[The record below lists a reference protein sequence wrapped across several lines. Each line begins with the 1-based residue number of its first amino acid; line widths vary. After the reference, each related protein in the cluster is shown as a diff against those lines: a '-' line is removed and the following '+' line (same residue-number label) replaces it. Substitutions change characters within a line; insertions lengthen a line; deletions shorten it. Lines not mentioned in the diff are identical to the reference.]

1 MNHRAPIPLSRQ
13 CTEPTPDAK
22 RKSVS
27 FGADAA
33 GGSSLDEHSNGHGAA
48 KDSPSSHDDHGGGHG
63 HHDGPPPGPI
73 MKAMH
78 FAQSYSLP
86 LLLGIVAALI
96 WANIAPESYHNV
108 LGHGH
113 DTWQP
118 FPNFL
123 PFGHAL
129 NIHYCINDIFMVFFF
144 GIAAKEVAESA
155 LPGGSLNP
163 PRKALAPLVATLG
176 GVGGPVA
183 IYMLTCFLF
192 YSSGPDGGAFSSYT
206 KFVPSANASSSSS
219 AAHRMLG
226 ASDYFGASG
235 AVSGGIFGMSSSA
248 LLSSSSSSSDDAF
261 TWREQQQQWAHRD
274 RMRWLQSIDDPS
286 QLSDSHNRMLASAAV
301 DYSAGTYERIEL
313 GDIIYGWGVPTA
325 TDISLAWV
333 VAVQVFPFRH
343 PAIDFLLLLAVADDA
358 IGLVIIAIAYK
369 DENYPTEWVYLL
381 VCVAATLITL
391 FLHKIV
397 RLQHWAWYIILAG
410 IPSWIGLSKAR
421 LHPALALVF
430 VVPFLPSKAPNT
442 RPNQIPTLH
451 AFEHAIKMP
460 VDFGLFLFTF
470 ANAGV
475 QLSGGGGPLAVA
487 VVAALVVG
495 KLLGVTILVL
505 LAHYTGCAP
514 LNSKIKKG
522 DVMMVA
528 SMASIGLTVALFVAG
543 VAFKSNP
550 RLEVRATISVFLHAH
565 HLHTHAFFSLFSAP
579 LLTSPPSSSHP
590 IRARRNSAH
599 CSPG

>member
-1 MNHRAPIPLSRQ
+1 M
-13 CTEPTPDAK
+13 
-22 RKSVS
+22 S
-27 FGADAA
+27 FGTDAA
-33 GGSSLDEHSNGHGAA
+33 GGSSLDEHSAGHGAA

-129 NIHYCINDIFMVFFF
+129 NIHYCINDIFMVFF
-144 GIAAKEVAESA
+144 GIAAKEWVAESA

-176 GVGGPVA
+176 GVGGPGGNLHA
-183 IYMLTCFLF
+183 DLLYLLQRA
-192 YSSGPDGGAFSSYT
+192 DGGAFSSYT

-248 LLSSSSSSSDDAF
+248 LLSSSSSSDDAF

-391 FLHKIV
+391 PPQNCTI
-397 RLQHWAWYIILAG
+397 
-410 IPSWIGLSKAR
+410 
-421 LHPALALVF
+421 
-430 VVPFLPSKAPNT
+430 
-442 RPNQIPTLH
+442 
-451 AFEHAIKMP
+451 
-460 VDFGLFLFTF
+460 
-470 ANAGV
+470 
-475 QLSGGGGPLAVA
+475 
-487 VVAALVVG
+487 AALGVVY
-495 KLLGVTILVL
+495 
-505 LAHYTGCAP
+505 YTRGHPELDRP
-514 LNSKIKKG
+514 LKG
-522 DVMMVA
+522 A
-528 SMASIGLTVALFVAG
+528 LTRRSPSSLSCPSCRRRRQTHG
-543 VAFKSNP
+543 QT
-550 RLEVRATISVFLHAH
+550 RYQRTRVRARHQDAGRLWSLPLHLCERGRAALGRRWSISPR
-565 HLHTHAFFSLFSAP
+565 SSPRWSSESCSA
-579 LLTSPPSSSHP
+579 
-590 IRARRNSAH
+590 
-599 CSPG
+599 

>member
-1 MNHRAPIPLSRQ
+1 MDFSAPL
-13 CTEPTPDAK
+13 PTIFRHYTAYFTLCVHLHVHGCK
-22 RKSVS
+22 RI
-27 FGADAA
+27 G
-33 GGSSLDEHSNGHGAA
+33 
-48 KDSPSSHDDHGGGHG
+48 
-63 HHDGPPPGPI
+63 
-73 MKAMH
+73 
-78 FAQSYSLP
+78 
-86 LLLGIVAALI
+86 
-96 WANIAPESYHNV
+96 
-108 LGHGH
+108 
-113 DTWQP
+113 
-118 FPNFL
+118 
-123 PFGHAL
+123 
-129 NIHYCINDIFMVFFF
+129 
-144 GIAAKEVAESA
+144 
-155 LPGGSLNP
+155 
-163 PRKALAPLVATLG
+163 RKAL
-176 GVGGPVA
+176 
-183 IYMLTCFLF
+183 
-192 YSSGPDGGAFSSYT
+192 
-206 KFVPSANASSSSS
+206 
-219 AAHRMLG
+219 
-226 ASDYFGASG
+226 
-235 AVSGGIFGMSSSA
+235 
-248 LLSSSSSSSDDAF
+248 
-261 TWREQQQQWAHRD
+261 
-274 RMRWLQSIDDPS
+274 
-286 QLSDSHNRMLASAAV
+286 
-301 DYSAGTYERIEL
+301 
-313 GDIIYGWGVPTA
+313 
-325 TDISLAWV
+325 
-333 VAVQVFPFRH
+333 
-343 PAIDFLLLLAVADDA
+343 
-358 IGLVIIAIAYK
+358 
-369 DENYPTEWVYLL
+369 
-381 VCVAATLITL
+381 LITL

-487 VVAALVVG
+487 VVAALVIG

-550 RLEVRATISVFLHAH
+550 RLEVSNKPVLHAH
-565 HLHTHAFFSLFSAP
+565 AFSLFSAP